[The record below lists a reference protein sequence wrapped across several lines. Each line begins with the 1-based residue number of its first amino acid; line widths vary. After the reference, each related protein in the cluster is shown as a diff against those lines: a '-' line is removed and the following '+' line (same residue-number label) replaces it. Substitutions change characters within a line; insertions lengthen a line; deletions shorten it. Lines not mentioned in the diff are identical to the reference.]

1 MAARYRSARNAGDAV
16 VVAVVVA
23 GCVVVVI
30 VIVTVDVGLDM
41 RKQF

>member
-16 VVAVVVA
+16 AVAVVAA

-30 VIVTVDVGLDM
+30 VIVTVVVGLDI